1 MSETLTFANGMTVTV
16 TKPDYPSTRV
26 DTWAQCFDGAYR
38 LSLAGKH
45 GRELERLIGPLG
57 QAWARV
63 RAPMNEGGAS
73 LAECL
78 ETVRLALIGGGMAVV
93 NGEERRIGPGD
104 AAALIDRHLADAPLD
119 DARGIAAVALEAVI
133 MGRKATPEERAA
145 AVASGGAPSD
155 YPVLVPAWARELGGL
170 A

>member
-16 TKPDYPSTRV
+16 TKPDYPGTRV
-26 DTWAQCFDGAYR
+26 DVWARCFDGAYR

-45 GRELERLIGPLG
+45 GRELEQLIGPLG

-93 NGEERRIGPGD
+93 DGEERRIGPSE
-104 AAALIDRHLADAPLD
+104 AAVLIDCHLTDAPLD
-119 DARGIAAVALEAVI
+119 DARRIAAAALEAVI
-133 MGRKATPEERAA
+133 MGRKATPEERDAA
-145 AVASGGAPSD
+145 IASARAPSE
-155 YPVLVPAWARELGGL
+155 YPVLVPAWARAE
-170 A
+170 AQA